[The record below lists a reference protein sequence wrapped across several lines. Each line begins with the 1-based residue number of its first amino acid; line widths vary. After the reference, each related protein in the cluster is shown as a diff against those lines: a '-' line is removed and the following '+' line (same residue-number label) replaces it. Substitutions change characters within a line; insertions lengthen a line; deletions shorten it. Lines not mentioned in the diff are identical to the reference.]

1 MDERNKCESAE
12 EQDKIDVKHGIVIAI
27 FAIIGG
33 LIAFVSFW
41 LFFRMRNTAWTVGI
55 CIADVIFAYINAC
68 VFFKDKNWTGIRR
81 FFIPVMM
88 VIFYLIVLVIIIAG
102 AVCLKIA
109 EFTEFFFLYPVF
121 LMPAFVLVCGVLLLF
136 LMMLSYG

>member
-33 LIAFVSFW
+33 LIAVGSF
-41 LFFRMRNTAWTVGI
+41 LIFFRMRNTAWTVGI
-55 CIADVIFAYINAC
+55 CIADVIYAYINAC
-68 VFFKDKNWTGIRR
+68 IFFKDKNWTGIRR

>member
-12 EQDKIDVKHGIVIAI
+12 EQDKIDVKHDIVIAI

-33 LIAFVSFW
+33 LIAIGSFW
-41 LFFRMRNTAWTVGI
+41 LFFWMRNTAWTVGI
-55 CIADVIFAYINAC
+55 CTVDSIYAYINAC